1 MRGYYFFQ
9 TLTTSRDTVFRGWRW
24 SRDWPA
30 LLVFGL
36 LYLCSCCCLFFIWFC
51 YHSIEAWLGIRLRV
65 SGIPRPPPFSSRNV
79 VQIVF
84 IFVQDTFISYVSS
97 LIKWSRI
104 VHVLYDEK
112 FLAEAEL
119 ACFLTW
125 CIARAF
131 FQDFP
136 FNFWTGSKSFFPA
149 VGSKSCGTFFSFISE
164 AVRMVVGTGH
174 GFLREG

>member
-1 MRGYYFFQ
+1 MRGYYFSN
-9 TLTTSRDTVFRGWRW
+9 THHESLHCVSRWRW

-51 YHSIEAWLGIRLRV
+51 YTLNRGLTGDQAKGQWYT
-65 SGIPRPPPFSSRNV
+65 PPSPLSSRNV
-79 VQIVF
+79 VQIMF

-104 VHVLYDEK
+104 VHVLYDTK
-112 FLAEAEL
+112 LLAEAEL

-125 CIARAF
+125 FVARAF

-136 FNFWTGSKSFFPA
+136 FNFRKGSESFFPA
-149 VGSKSCGTFFSFISE
+149 VGSKSCGTFFSFVSE
-164 AVRMVVGTGH
+164 AICMVVISC
-174 GFLREG
+174 LECVVR